1 MNALPFA
8 KLDDA
13 QLYYEVDGKG
23 DELLLIHGWNSF
35 LSMWQYVRPIARRAF
50 HVILPE
56 TRGHGRSTTLN
67 EPASMKLF
75 AQDLVSLLDQLNVD
89 RCIVGGHSMGGMIAQ
104 QLAVIAPE
112 RVRALILICTTP
124 KLDMDVLMTIV
135 KKGQLV
141 FGLPP
146 KEAVEKRL
154 ELEFYDSE
162 IVLKRPGVRELL
174 LQDEEQ
180 KQDHMV
186 SHGFA
191 AHAILRF
198 NFEDKLKDIRAPTL
212 VIQGSHDPFFPV
224 PVGEFFRDRIPNA
237 ILEIIDKTSHSI
249 QLEQP
254 EALVQSIIEFAQTL

>member
-8 KLDDA
+8 QLDDT

-23 DELLLIHGWNSF
+23 DDLLLIHGWNSF
-35 LSMWQYVRPIARRAF
+35 LPMWQYVRPIIRGPF
-50 HVILPE
+50 QVILPE
-56 TRGHGRSTTLN
+56 VRGHGRSTALIR
-67 EPASMKLF
+67 PASMKLF
-75 AQDLVSLLDQLNVD
+75 AQDLVSLLDLLNVD

-104 QLAVIAPE
+104 QLAVLAPE
-112 RVRALILICTTP
+112 RVRALILICTAP
-124 KLDMDVLMTIV
+124 KLDIETLMTVIE
-135 KKGQLV
+135 KGQLV

-162 IVLKRPGVRELL
+162 VVLKRPGVRELL
-174 LQDEEQ
+174 LHDEEQ
-180 KQDHMV
+180 KQDHLV

-191 AHAILRF
+191 AHAIIRF
-198 NFEDKLKDIRAPTL
+198 NFEDRLKDIRAPTL

-224 PVGEFFRDRIPNA
+224 PVGEFFRNRIPNA
-237 ILEIIDKTSHSI
+237 ILKIINKTSHSI

-254 EALVQSIIEFAQTL
+254 EALVESIIEFAQTL